1 MNAPDPHRHD
11 PSAGLAEFVS
21 RGMMSPM
28 RTIPDRWKGA
38 VLATLGG
45 IGWGVSGSVGQILFT
60 AEGMSSRWLV
70 PVRLG
75 LAGILLLAWE
85 FLNHGRKTIAP
96 WKTRRD
102 RIDLL
107 IYGIAGVSMC
117 QYFYFRTIELS
128 DAAIGTILQDL
139 SPVFILIA
147 SSAVLHKLP
156 SVFEYAAVALALAG
170 VFFLSTH
177 GDIRHL
183 AIDSKALLTGILSA
197 VCVTIYN
204 VYPRRLL
211 SSFPLT
217 VLQGWAF
224 LLGALF
230 FIPVFQPAR
239 YYVPLSVTGLLGI
252 AVVVLIGNI
261 FSFLCYMEGVKR
273 IGPKRSILYG
283 FSEPASAALIT
294 VLLFHQP
301 FSSYDVLGFFL
312 IFASIALISF
322 SPEEKQPES
331 IDHQLP
337 E

>member
-1 MNAPDPHRHD
+1 
-11 PSAGLAEFVS
+11 
-21 RGMMSPM
+21 M
-28 RTIPDRWKGA
+28 RTITDRWKGA
-38 VLATLGG
+38 ILAMLGG
-45 IGWGVSGSVGQILFT
+45 IGWGVSGSVGQFLFT

-75 LAGILLLAWE
+75 LAGILLLGWE
-85 FLNHGRKTIAP
+85 LLSNGKKTFAP
-96 WKTRRD
+96 WKKRRD
-102 RIDLL
+102 VIDLL

-128 DAAIGTILQDL
+128 DAAIGTILQNL

-147 SSAVLHKLP
+147 SSIVLRRLP
-156 SVFEYAAVALALAG
+156 SGFEYAAVALALAG

-177 GDIRHL
+177 GDLRHL

-211 SSFPLT
+211 STFPLT

-224 LLGALF
+224 LLGSLF

-239 YYVPLSVTGLLGI
+239 YYVPLTEAGIRGI

-261 FSFLCYMEGVKR
+261 FSFLCYMEGVKL

-301 FSSYDVLGFFL
+301 FTCYDVFGFLL
-312 IFASIALISF
+312 IIASIALISF

-331 IDHQLP
+331 P
-337 E
+337 AA

>member
-1 MNAPDPHRHD
+1 M
-11 PSAGLAEFVS
+11 
-21 RGMMSPM
+21 
-28 RTIPDRWKGA
+28 
-38 VLATLGG
+38 LGG
-45 IGWGVSGSVGQILFT
+45 IGWGVSGSFGQILFT
-60 AEGMSSRWLV
+60 MEGMSSRWLV

-75 LAGILLLAWE
+75 LAGVLLLSWE
-85 FLNHGRKTIAP
+85 FLTRGKETALP
-96 WKTRRD
+96 LKTRRD

-128 DAAIGTILQDL
+128 NAAIGTILQDL
-139 SPVFILIA
+139 SPVFILAA
-147 SSAVLHKLP
+147 SSFVMHRLP
-156 SVFEYAAVALALAG
+156 SSFEYGAVALALSG

-183 AIDSKALLTGILSA
+183 AINSHALLTGILSA

-239 YYVPLSVTGLLGI
+239 HYVPLTARGILGI

-261 FSFLCYMEGVKR
+261 FSFLCYMEGVKL

-294 VLLFHQP
+294 VLQFHQP
-301 FSSYDVLGFFL
+301 VSPYDVIGFLL

-322 SPEEKQPES
+322 SPE
-331 IDHQLP
+331 
-337 E
+337 